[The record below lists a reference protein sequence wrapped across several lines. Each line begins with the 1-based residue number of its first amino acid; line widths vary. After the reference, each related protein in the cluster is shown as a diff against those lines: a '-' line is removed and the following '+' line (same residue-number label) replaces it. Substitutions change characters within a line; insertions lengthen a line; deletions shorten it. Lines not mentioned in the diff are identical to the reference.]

1 MKKAVCS
8 WRLNMPAVEKARRT
22 RNSRKLISVSA
33 KEALDILAA
42 VKKIDPEAHFIEG
55 ANKDESFTAP
65 QDSKWYR
72 DVKASWHPGI
82 NLRIRRENAGY
93 TQAQL
98 ADIAGLAAANI
109 SAIENG
115 RRSMGLNVA
124 KKLAAALK
132 RPISEFFEEGNARN

>member
-1 MKKAVCS
+1 
-8 WRLNMPAVEKARRT
+8 MPVAEKARRI

-33 KEALDILAA
+33 KEALEILSA
-42 VKKIDPEAHFIEG
+42 VKKFDPEAHFVEG
-55 ANKDESFTAP
+55 AVMDESFVSP
-65 QDSKWYR
+65 HDSKWYR
-72 DVKASWHPGI
+72 DVKATWHPGI

-98 ADIAGLAAANI
+98 ADNAGIAAANI

-132 RPISEFFEEGNARN
+132 RPISDFFEEGSAKE